1 MLLLPKKLFLLPR
14 ENRLVERNVHS
25 MQVFYQKIPFT
36 FSANVYNSL
45 QSHARVLFIYSFKGM
60 NTALYQ
66 YKWGGEDWDLLD
78 RILNAKL
85 EVERVKHPGLYHHY
99 QIKQKTWN

>member
-1 MLLLPKKLFLLPR
+1 
-14 ENRLVERNVHS
+14 
-25 MQVFYQKIPFT
+25 
-36 FSANVYNSL
+36 
-45 QSHARVLFIYSFKGM
+45 M

-85 EVERVKHPGLYHHY
+85 KVERVKHPGLYHHY